1 MGIFSVI
8 FMFFLFYKAKGNS
21 RHPLCKPGLSKHF
34 LKTKIKLASLRHKF
48 LFPKNHDIFNLTILI
63 VTVKRIS
70 KISLREKELF
80 ELLEYILNEMQLLL
94 LKQLKFKSEFS
105 FFFIRKFCVKRG
117 CKDMAIDALTLKK
130 LKI

>member
-1 MGIFSVI
+1 M
-8 FMFFLFYKAKGNS
+8 
-21 RHPLCKPGLSKHF
+21 F
-34 LKTKIKLASLRHKF
+34 LK
-48 LFPKNHDIFNLTILI
+48 NHGIFNLTILI

-80 ELLEYILNEMQLLL
+80 ELLEYILNKIHLFL

-105 FFFIRKFCVKRG
+105 FFFIRKFCVKRE
-117 CKDMAIDALTLKK
+117 CKGMAIDALTLKK

>member
-34 LKTKIKLASLRHKF
+34 LKTKIKLVSLRHKF

-63 VTVKRIS
+63 VIVKIIS
-70 KISLREKELF
+70 EISLKEKELF
-80 ELLEYILNEMQLLL
+80 EFLEYILNKIHLFL

-117 CKDMAIDALTLKK
+117 CKGMAIDALTLKK
-130 LKI
+130 LKM

>member
-1 MGIFSVI
+1 
-8 FMFFLFYKAKGNS
+8 MFFSFKDSKGIS

-48 LFPKNHDIFNLTILI
+48 LFPKNHDIFNLILPI
-63 VTVKRIS
+63 VIVKRIS
-70 KISLREKELF
+70 KISLKEKELF
-80 ELLEYILNEMQLLL
+80 ELLEYILNEIQLLL

-117 CKDMAIDALTLKK
+117 CKGMASAALALKK
-130 LKI
+130 LLINKKIF

>member
-1 MGIFSVI
+1 
-8 FMFFLFYKAKGNS
+8 MFFLFYKAKGNS

-34 LKTKIKLASLRHKF
+34 LKIKIKLASLRHKF

-63 VTVKRIS
+63 VIVKIIS
-70 KISLREKELF
+70 EISLKEKELF
-80 ELLEYILNEMQLLL
+80 EFLEYILNKIHLFL

-117 CKDMAIDALTLKK
+117 CKGMAIDALTLKK

>member
-80 ELLEYILNEMQLLL
+80 ELLEYILNKIHLFL

-105 FFFIRKFCVKRG
+105 FFLYKKVLRKAG
-117 CKDMAIDALTLKK
+117 M
-130 LKI
+130 

>member
-1 MGIFSVI
+1 
-8 FMFFLFYKAKGNS
+8 MFFLFYKAKGNS
-21 RHPLCKPGLSKHF
+21 RHPLCKLGLSKYF

-48 LFPKNHDIFNLTILI
+48 LFPKNHDIFNLILLI
-63 VTVKRIS
+63 VIVKIIS
-70 KISLREKELF
+70 KISLKEKELF

-117 CKDMAIDALTLKK
+117 CKGMAIDALTLKK
-130 LKI
+130 LKM

>member
-63 VTVKRIS
+63 VIVKIIS
-70 KISLREKELF
+70 EISLKEKELF
-80 ELLEYILNEMQLLL
+80 EFLEYILNKIHLFL

-117 CKDMAIDALTLKK
+117 CKGMAIDALTLKK